1 MQYLGGKGGLPGKA
15 LARCR
20 RPHQFFCWCP
30 IYFQAPGFILRFRA
44 RGVVVLVPESHVLAQ
59 GRRVLDTEKSLLGS
73 GVGLLVSASL
83 VGFGDA
89 RAGSF
94 STPPTGISATIL
106 EF

>member
-1 MQYLGGKGGLPGKA
+1 MDGVVSD
-15 LARCR
+15 
-20 RPHQFFCWCP
+20 FFQVP
-30 IYFQAPGFILRFRA
+30 SLILRFRA
-44 RGVVVLVPESHVLAQ
+44 RRVVVLVPESHLLAQ
-59 GRRVLDTEKSLLGS
+59 WRHVLGPEKSLLSS
-73 GVGLLVSASL
+73 GVGLLTSASL

>member
-1 MQYLGGKGGLPGKA
+1 M
-15 LARCR
+15 
-20 RPHQFFCWCP
+20 
-30 IYFQAPGFILRFRA
+30 
-44 RGVVVLVPESHVLAQ
+44 VLVPESHVLAQ
-59 GRRVLDTEKSLLGS
+59 GRHVLDTEKSLLGS